1 GVGAVQGDIVNEMGQ
16 VVQPLLPPPPATSDP
31 AALLT
36 GNKSFGRGSALEVG
50 LGNPIPNDK
59 SDIVLPGRTQ
69 ASAPPDHV
77 PTTPHST
84 VPPDN
89 CLTTDPLCK
98 ALIPVPAGPLAYAQ
112 VLQNEA
118 AARWQNNVN
127 NCIVGAPYGEGEA
140 HAADVQLLDTA
151 NPSPATNPLSAPL
164 LTTNAPASGR
174 SAAQSWSNERLVNQT
189 LSDGSPLPTTNGNLG
204 LMSETRE
211 TIAPISLAWT
221 PAVVNPV
228 THAVIVPAHPA

>member
-1 GVGAVQGDIVNEMGQ
+1 MKRAVALLGISALAATGFLAVTAKTGSTLPPTYWGQLPLQQLAGYSTGTDVHVGLLQAGAVQLAHAEAAFSGASVASQGTNTRPGVGFGVGAVQGDIVNEMGQ

-89 CLTTDPLCK
+89 CLGSDPLCK
-98 ALIPVPAGPLAYAQ
+98 QLLPVPAGPLAYAQ

-127 NCIVGAPYGEGEA
+127 NCIVGAP
-140 HAADVQLLDTA
+140 
-151 NPSPATNPLSAPL
+151 
-164 LTTNAPASGR
+164 
-174 SAAQSWSNERLVNQT
+174 
-189 LSDGSPLPTTNGNLG
+189 
-204 LMSETRE
+204 
-211 TIAPISLAWT
+211 
-221 PAVVNPV
+221 
-228 THAVIVPAHPA
+228 